1 MPETRP
7 AGWYRDPQDPHRHR
21 HWDGGAWATASAEET
36 FGVETRAWSRSPA
49 DEPEASR
56 WERVAAP
63 TGRDGPGPRARASR

>member
-36 FGVETRAWSRSPA
+36 FGAETRARSRSPT
-49 DEPEASR
+49 DEPESS
-56 WERVAAP
+56 P
-63 TGRDGPGPRARASR
+63 